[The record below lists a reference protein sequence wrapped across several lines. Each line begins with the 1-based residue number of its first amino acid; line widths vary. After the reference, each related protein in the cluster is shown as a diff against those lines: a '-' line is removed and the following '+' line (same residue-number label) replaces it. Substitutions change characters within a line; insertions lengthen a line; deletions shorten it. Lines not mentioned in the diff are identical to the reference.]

1 MENYIGVKNIK
12 AEPMTRLEY
21 NFYRGWVLPK
31 DENGSD
37 EGYLVEYINGG
48 ESNHIDHK
56 GYISWSPKAVF
67 EKAYKNIEETLGA
80 ERTSYKFNPSGF
92 GSVDELKSL
101 GAYLINK
108 VETFRNDDN
117 AREVELA
124 QTKIEEGIMFA
135 VKAIFK

>member
-1 MENYIGVKNIK
+1 MKNYIGVKNIK
-12 AEPMTRLEY
+12 AKPMNRLDY
-21 NFYRGWVLPK
+21 NSYRGLTLPK

-37 EGYLVEYINGG
+37 EGYLVEYIDGG
-48 ESNHIDHK
+48 KSNHVDHK
-56 GYISWSPKAVF
+56 GYISWSPKEVF
-67 EKAYKNIEETLGA
+67 EKAYKNLEGTLGA

-108 VETFRNDDN
+108 VEIFKNEDN

-135 VKAIFK
+135 VKSIFK